1 MKGNNIVVPYRE
13 SLLTMIL
20 KNSLGGNCRTRMIAT
35 ISARDKNLSETIS
48 TCEFAKRIACIKNV
62 VFKNE
67 SVDPQI
73 IISKIRNE
81 NAQLKAELGMLKGV
95 DEKDFLDQH
104 DIEDCHK
111 KVDRYVD
118 SND

>member
-1 MKGNNIVVPYRE
+1 
-13 SLLTMIL
+13 
-20 KNSLGGNCRTRMIAT
+20 MIAT

-81 NAQLKAELGMLKGV
+81 NAQLKAELGLLKGA
-95 DEKDFLDQH
+95 DEKDFLDQY

-111 KVDRYVD
+111 KVDKYID
-118 SND
+118 SSD